1 MNIPFTK
8 AHGAGNDFLLT
19 WAEKIPGGSDLQA
32 IARAICG
39 RHSGIGGDGWMLVRD
54 AGIRLF
60 NADGS
65 EAEISGNG
73 TRCAAALLIDSGP
86 ASNEITITT
95 GAGPKHLRLIER
107 TGRRFLFEMDMGRP
121 VFREDQIRYA
131 LPLKNSSQEVTI
143 LDVGNPQCAVLVDRI
158 PEDWKALG
166 AEIEAHPHFPK
177 RTNVSF
183 VRAVDAHTIEARF
196 YERGAGVT
204 LSSGTGSTGAA
215 VAAVLRKV
223 VQSPV
228 RIITEGEDL
237 QLRWDDS
244 VYLTGPAEIVG
255 AGEFYFGA
263 KAAS

>member
-1 MNIPFTK
+1 MNIAFTK

-19 WAEKIPGGSDLQA
+19 WAEQIPAGNDLAA
-32 IARAICG
+32 IARAICD
-39 RHSGIGGDGWMLVRD
+39 RHTGIGGDGWMLVRD
-54 AGIRLF
+54 ASIRPF

-73 TRCAAALLIDSGP
+73 TRCAAALLVDAGR
-86 ASNEITITT
+86 ASNDITITT

-107 TGRRFLFEMDMGRP
+107 TGRRFLFDMDMGQP
-121 VFREDQIRYA
+121 VFREDQVRYL
-131 LPLKNSSQEVTI
+131 LPLEHGAQEVTI

-158 PEDWKALG
+158 PEDWKVLG
-166 AEIEAHPHFPK
+166 AEIEAHAHFPK

-196 YERGAGVT
+196 YERGAGAT

-215 VAAVLRKV
+215 VAAILRKV
-223 VQSPV
+223 ASSPV

-244 VYLTGPAEIVG
+244 VYLTGPAEIIG
-255 AGEFYFGA
+255 AGEFYLAGTTA
-263 KAAS
+263 P